1 MIICSILACWLIL
14 LWLILDSCHPLV
26 MMTMP
31 MSPVWSLSNALAI
44 FAMWVVMM
52 IAMMLPSAVPMILL
66 HQRMIIKNKKP
77 FENLSFIL
85 SYLFIW
91 VLFSVGAVAIQYIS
105 QVNGVLDASSLT
117 VSKIISIGLLVL
129 AGGFQFTAL
138 KKTCLTKCRTPAGFF
153 MGYWQSGVL
162 GAFKMGTKHG
172 LFCLG
177 CCWAIMLL
185 LFVGGVM
192 NLSWVLLLTIAVMVE
207 KTLPAGDLISK
218 IIGVVLIMGAAFMTY
233 DVIYGQSLP
242 VMNNM
247 TMDCM
252 KSMKMD

>member
-1 MIICSILACWLIL
+1 
-14 LWLILDSCHPLV
+14 

-31 MSPVWSLSNALAI
+31 MSPVWSLGNALAV

-52 IAMMLPSAVPMILL
+52 IAMMLPSAIPMILL
-66 HQRMIIKNKKP
+66 HQRMINKNKKP
-77 FENLSFIL
+77 FENLSFTL

-91 VLFSVGAVAIQYIS
+91 VLFSVGAVAIQYVA
-105 QVNGVLDASSLT
+105 QVSGVLDASSLT
-117 VSKIISIGLLVL
+117 ASKIISIGLLIL

-138 KKTCLTKCRTPAGFF
+138 KRTCLTKCRTPAGFF

-162 GAFKMGTKHG
+162 GAFKMGIKHG

-192 NLSWVLLLTIAVMVE
+192 NLSWVLLLTIAVIVE

-218 IIGVVLIMGAAFMTY
+218 IIGFVLIMGAALMTY
-233 DVIYGQSLP
+233 DVIYGQSMP
-242 VMNNM
+242 MMKNM
-247 TMDCM
+247 MMDCM
-252 KSMKMD
+252 KPMKMGFLLK

>member
-1 MIICSILACWLIL
+1 
-14 LWLILDSCHPLV
+14 

-31 MSPVWSLSNALAI
+31 MSPVWSLGNALAV

-52 IAMMLPSAVPMILL
+52 IAMMLPSAIPMILL
-66 HQRMIIKNKKP
+66 HQRMINKNKKP
-77 FENLSFIL
+77 FENLSFTL

-91 VLFSVGAVAIQYIS
+91 VLFSVGAVAIQYVA
-105 QVNGVLDASSLT
+105 QVSGVLDASSLT
-117 VSKIISIGLLVL
+117 ASKIISIGLLIL

-138 KKTCLTKCRTPAGFF
+138 KRTCLTKCRTPAGFF

-162 GAFKMGTKHG
+162 GAFKMGIKHG

-192 NLSWVLLLTIAVMVE
+192 HLSWVLLLTIAVIVE
-207 KTLPAGDLISK
+207 
-218 IIGVVLIMGAAFMTY
+218 
-233 DVIYGQSLP
+233 
-242 VMNNM
+242 
-247 TMDCM
+247 
-252 KSMKMD
+252 

>member
-1 MIICSILACWLIL
+1 
-14 LWLILDSCHPLV
+14 

-44 FAMWVVMM
+44 FVMWVVMM
-52 IAMMLPSAVPMILL
+52 IAMMLPSAIPMILL

-192 NLSWVLLLTIAVMVE
+192 NLSWVLLLTIAVVVE

-233 DVIYGQSLP
+233 DVIFGQSLP

-247 TMDCM
+247 MMDCM
-252 KSMKMD
+252 KPMKMD

>member
-1 MIICSILACWLIL
+1 MIICSILVCWLIL
-14 LWLILDSCHPLV
+14 LWLILDSCHPLA

-44 FAMWVVMM
+44 FVMWVVMM
-52 IAMMLPSAVPMILL
+52 IAMMLPSAIPMILL

-192 NLSWVLLLTIAVMVE
+192 NLSWVLLLTIAVVVE

-233 DVIYGQSLP
+233 DVILGQSLP
-242 VMNNM
+242 VMNSM
-247 TMDCM
+247 MMDCM
-252 KSMKMD
+252 KPMKMD

>member
-192 NLSWVLLLTIAVMVE
+192 NLSWVLLLTIAVVVE

>member
-31 MSPVWSLSNALAI
+31 MSPGWSLSNALAI

-192 NLSWVLLLTIAVMVE
+192 NLSWVLLLTIAVVVE

>member
-192 NLSWVLLLTIAVMVE
+192 NLSWVLLLTIAVVVE
-207 KTLPAGDLISK
+207 KTLPAGDLIGK